1 MSKKLACFL
10 LVLATACGKAGVPHP
25 PIPEIPAATTDL
37 VVSQRASKV
46 ILRWSYPS
54 LSTAG
59 KTLAGLRKIAVYRY
73 AEPLPQSLAAEL
85 TGEKPKSPS
94 ELFGQVA
101 LPQPPQYLRAAEAVA
116 EVSKDALPAFAVG
129 AKIEF
134 EDAPPLASPGG
145 LPVRYVYAVV
155 TEGLVKTSGFSNL
168 APVVVYDVPEPP
180 GAFGAKLTP
189 EAVVLSWE
197 KPAKS
202 ASGAENPPVRGY
214 TIYRTTT
221 GEVPGD
227 AVATIDAAATRYED
241 KPPYARYTY
250 RVTAVAAKD
259 PAVVESAPSLA
270 AEVDFRDLL
279 APPMPN
285 NLAALAE
292 EASVRLLWDPVSATD
307 LAGYIVYRESGG
319 TRARLSPTLLTEASF
334 RDEAP
339 PASVAIVYSV
349 TSVDREGNESA
360 PATATEVVIA
370 K

>member
-10 LVLATACGKAGVPHP
+10 LVLATACGKAGAPHP

-59 KTLAGLRKIAVYRY
+59 KTLAGLRKIVVYRH
-73 AEPLPQSLAAEL
+73 AEPLPQSLAMQL
-85 TGEKPKSPS
+85 SGEPPKSAR
-94 ELFGQVA
+94 ELFGQIA
-101 LPQPPQYLRAAEAVA
+101 LPPPAQYLRAAEAVA
-116 EVSKDALPAFAVG
+116 EVSKEELPAFAVG

-134 EDAPPLASPGG
+134 EDAPVLAGEGG
-145 LPVRYVYAVV
+145 VPIRYVYAVV
-155 TEGLVKTSGFSNL
+155 TEGMERASGFSNL
-168 APVVVYDVPEPP
+168 APVIVYDVPEPP
-180 GAFGAKLTP
+180 TALEAKLTP

-202 ASGAENPPVRGY
+202 ASGAENPSVLGY

-227 AVATIDAAATRYED
+227 AVATIDATSTRYED
-241 KPPYARYTY
+241 KPPYARYSY
-250 RVTAVAAKD
+250 RVSAVAAKE
-259 PAVVESAPSLA
+259 PAMVESAPSLP
-270 AEVDFRDLL
+270 AEVDYRDLL
-279 APPMPN
+279 APPPPK

-292 EASVRLLWDPVSATD
+292 EASVRLIWDPVSATD
-307 LAGYIVYRESGG
+307 LAGYVVYREVGG
-319 TRARLSPTLLTEASF
+319 ARTRLNPALLTEANF
-334 RDEAP
+334 RDEVP
-339 PASVAIVYSV
+339 PAGVPVIYAV

-360 PATATEVVIA
+360 AAKAAEVVIA